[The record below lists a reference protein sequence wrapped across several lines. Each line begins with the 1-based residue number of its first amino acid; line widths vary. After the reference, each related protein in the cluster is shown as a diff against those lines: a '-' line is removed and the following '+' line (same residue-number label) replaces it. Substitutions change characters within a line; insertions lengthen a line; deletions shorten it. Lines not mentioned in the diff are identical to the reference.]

1 MASVGSGTAI
11 EYETLIWDA
20 PAEAGYGLADLRAAQ
35 RQAGKYDAAV
45 PASIAELAV
54 ALPAAVL
61 ADAEEASNEIT
72 RFDAE
77 LGDEIAPFS
86 AVLLRSESAASSNI
100 ENLTASARAIAEAE
114 ALGDTSRRNAALIVS
129 NTEAMKAAVALADR
143 LDQNAILAMH
153 AALMRDS
160 DPVSAGHWRTEQV
173 WIGGGNFGP
182 RGADYIAPHQARV
195 PDTIADL
202 IAFTR
207 RTDVPTLPHIA
218 IAHAQFE
225 TIHPFTDG
233 NGRTGRAL
241 IQAMLRHKRLTRQ
254 ITVPVSAG
262 LLTDTDAYFGA
273 LGSFRDGDPIPIVER
288 LSEASLLAV
297 ANGRQLIADLR
308 SLREDWNARI
318 IARRDSAVHRVAD
331 LLIKHPVFNAQ
342 LLQRELGI
350 RTGNARRYVDPLAEV
365 GIIVEFTDR
374 ARNRAWRAPEVLS
387 ALDAFVVRAGRR
399 NDVPTPSGMGSGTRQ
414 GQEGPRIRHP
424 HHQRGSAHPPART
437 QPSQRVA
444 ERSAL
449 PAASGLR
456 MYNPAIV

>member
-1 MASVGSGTAI
+1 MASVSSGTAI
-11 EYETLIWDA
+11 GYESLTWDA
-20 PAEAGYGLADLRAAQ
+20 PVEAGYGLADLRAAQ
-35 RQAGKYDAAV
+35 RQAGKYEAAV
-45 PASIAELAV
+45 PASIADLTV
-54 ALPAAVL
+54 ALPAGVL

-143 LDQNAILAMH
+143 LDENAILAMH

-160 DPVSAGHWRTEQV
+160 NPASAGHWRTEQV

-182 RGADYIAPHQARV
+182 RGADYVAPHHARV
-195 PDTIADL
+195 LDSIEDM

-207 RTDVPTLPHIA
+207 RAAMPTLPQIA

-273 LGSFRDGDPIPIVER
+273 LGSYRDGDPAPIVER
-288 LSEASLLAV
+288 LSEASILAV
-297 ANGRQLIADLR
+297 ANGRRLVADLR
-308 SLREDWNARI
+308 SLREEWNARI

-331 LLIKHPVFNAQ
+331 LLIKHPVFNAR
-342 LLQRELGI
+342 LLQRELGV
-350 RTGNARRYVDPLAEV
+350 RTGNARRYVDPLTDA

-387 ALDAFVVRAGRR
+387 ALDDFATRAGRR
-399 NDVPTPSGMGSGTRQ
+399 GRPD
-414 GQEGPRIRHP
+414 
-424 HHQRGSAHPPART
+424 
-437 QPSQRVA
+437 
-444 ERSAL
+444 
-449 PAASGLR
+449 
-456 MYNPAIV
+456 

>member
-1 MASVGSGTAI
+1 MASVSPGTAI
-11 EYETLIWDA
+11 RYETLNWDA
-20 PAEAGYGLADLRAAQ
+20 PAEAGHGLADLRAAQ

-45 PASIAELAV
+45 PSSIAQLSI

-114 ALGDTSRRNAALIVS
+114 ALGVTSRRNAALIVS
-129 NTEAMKAAVALADR
+129 NTEAMKAAIALADR
-143 LDQNAILAMH
+143 LDENAILAMH
-153 AALMRDS
+153 AALMHDS
-160 DPVSAGHWRTEQV
+160 EPASAGHWRTEQV
-173 WIGGGNFGP
+173 WIGGGNLGP
-182 RGADYIAPHQARV
+182 RGADYIAPRHTRV

-202 IAFTR
+202 LSFTR
-207 RTDVPTLPHIA
+207 RSDVPTFPQIA

-233 NGRTGRAL
+233 NGRTGRAM

-262 LLTDTDAYFGA
+262 LLTDTDAYFDA
-273 LGSFRDGDPIPIVER
+273 LRSYREGDPAPIVER

-297 ANGRQLIADLR
+297 ANGRQLVADLR
-308 SLREDWNARI
+308 SIRGEWNSRI
-318 IARRDSAVHRVAD
+318 NARRDSAVHRVVD
-331 LLIKHPVFNAQ
+331 LLIRYPVFNAR
-342 LLQRELGI
+342 LLERELSI
-350 RTGNARRYVDPLAEV
+350 TTGNARRYVDPLTDA

-374 ARNRAWRAPEVLS
+374 TRNRAWRAPEVLS
-387 ALDAFVVRAGRR
+387 ALDAFAARAGRR
-399 NDVPTPSGMGSGTRQ
+399 SSRCG
-414 GQEGPRIRHP
+414 
-424 HHQRGSAHPPART
+424 
-437 QPSQRVA
+437 
-444 ERSAL
+444 
-449 PAASGLR
+449 
-456 MYNPAIV
+456 